1 MISAIPSDPGAGN
14 PAIAT
19 RDLMKFYRKSRALNG
34 LDLTV
39 PDGAV
44 YLMVGPNGSG
54 KTTTMKILL
63 DLIRPD
69 SGHAEVFSMSPA
81 TGGAEIRA
89 AIGYVPE
96 GRIPGY
102 EWMQVGLLLRHH
114 SSYYPSWDSDYADSL
129 IEKLEIDLRK
139 KFRKLSKGESRRV
152 QLVMALAHFP
162 PLLLLDEPMDGLDPL
177 ARDRVIEIL
186 IDYLSETSAT
196 VLASTHHIQELD
208 KLADHMGVL
217 FEGKLLAQNRRE
229 EIHTSL
235 RKYLL
240 EVPEDWNGAPD
251 LSNAVVHRKGNRPE
265 ISWEIWGDETSV
277 TEQLKTAGA
286 IVRNVVPLR
295 LEEAAVA
302 ILAGKEQE

>member
-1 MISAIPSDPGAGN
+1 MISAIPSDLQAGN
-14 PAIAT
+14 PAITT
-19 RDLMKFYRKSRALNG
+19 RDLVKFYGKNRALDG

-54 KTTTMKILL
+54 KTTTMKIML
-63 DLIRPD
+63 DLIRAD
-69 SGHAEVFSMSPA
+69 SGHAEVFSLSPA
-81 TGGAEIRA
+81 IRGAGVRA

-129 IEKLEIDLRK
+129 IKKLEIDLRK

-152 QLVMALAHFP
+152 QLVMALAHHP

-177 ARDRVIEIL
+177 VRDRVIEIL
-186 IDYLSETSAT
+186 IDHISETSAT

-208 KLADHMGVL
+208 KLGDHMGVL
-217 FEGKLLAQNRRE
+217 FEGKLLSQNRRE

-235 RKYLL
+235 KRYLL
-240 EVPEDWNGAPD
+240 EVPGDWNGAPD
-251 LSNAVVHRKGNRPE
+251 LRDAVVHSNGTGPE
-265 ISWEIWGDETSV
+265 ISWEIWGDETAV
-277 TEQLKTAGA
+277 TENLKAAGT
-286 IVRNVVPLR
+286 IVRSVVPLR

-302 ILAGKEQE
+302 ILAGREQE

>member
-1 MISAIPSDPGAGN
+1 MISAIPSVLQAEN
-14 PAIAT
+14 PVITT
-19 RDLMKFYRKSRALNG
+19 RDLVKFYRKNRALDG

-63 DLIRPD
+63 DLIRAD
-69 SGHAEVFSMSPA
+69 SGQADVFSISTATSGAEV
-81 TGGAEIRA
+81 RA

-102 EWMQVGLLLRHH
+102 EWMQVGLLLKHH
-114 SSYYPSWDSDYADSL
+114 SIYYPSWHSDYADFL
-129 IEKLEIDLRK
+129 TEKLEIDLRK
-139 KFRKLSKGESRRV
+139 KFKKLSKGESRRV
-152 QLVMALAHFP
+152 QLVMALAHHP

-186 IDYLSETSAT
+186 IDHISETSAT
-196 VLASTHHIQELD
+196 VLASTHHIEELD

-217 FEGKLLAQNRRE
+217 FEGKLLSQNRRE
-229 EIHTSL
+229 EIHASL
-235 RKYLL
+235 KRYLL
-240 EVPEDWNGAPD
+240 EVPGDWNGAPD
-251 LSNAVVHRKGNRPE
+251 LKDAIVHSNGTGPE
-265 ISWEIWGDETSV
+265 ISWEIWGDETSI
-277 TEQLKTAGA
+277 TGKLKSAGA
-286 IVRNVVPLR
+286 TVRSVVPLR